1 MQEEK
6 HKYTPQWY
14 KLNLYEPL
22 KIWPK
27 GAKWSLKRGIL
38 GAKSELLGLKN
49 YELATKLEGLNGAK
63 CRFFRKNR
71 QVRRQEKQEKVV
83 VYLLFKL
90 YSR

>member
-1 MQEEK
+1 M
-6 HKYTPQWY
+6 P
-14 KLNLYEPL
+14 
-22 KIWPK
+22 
-27 GAKWSLKRGIL
+27 
-38 GAKSELLGLKN
+38 KSEYLGLKN

-83 VYLLFKL
+83 VYLLFNL

>member
-1 MQEEK
+1 MRAEK
-6 HKYTPQWY
+6 HKYPLKWY
-14 KLNLYEPL
+14 KQKPFEALET
-22 KIWPK
+22 WPK
-27 GAKWSLKRGIL
+27 WAKQLLKSGVL
-38 GAKSELLGLKN
+38 MPKSEYLGLKN

-83 VYLLFKL
+83 VYLLFNL